1 MVSRAVRFS
10 ALSLFVAAHAG
21 IAAPCASAASS
32 PPITPLQGSLK
43 GQVDGLVRAGR
54 GIEDKTA
61 KEAAVYLVAL
71 VHCHRAYDKND
82 GPVIREPLK
91 ILFANRRPDGLIGG
105 DAAESSE
112 EDLRETT
119 AWAWQA
125 LESLDARGHTAD
137 LEAIKTAFGHH
148 FKLAGAKLDAALH
161 PFGTDGTLQAP
172 SSVRDVFKNLI
183 EAVATQQAEKAR
195 KSAPEQQAKAWKPF
209 MQKGLDWLLAQQSEP
224 GVWSMPG
231 RDGKVQPEPGV
242 TALAL
247 AALAGKPAATRS
259 AKETES
265 LTKGIEWL
273 LAQQKAHEDGA
284 FSDQVPN
291 YVTSAA
297 VLAISRARG
306 IDVDAKEIA
315 QSLAKAQKYLLMI
328 QNIERN
334 GYMPSDRDYGSVGYG
349 GAQRGDLSNTQ
360 MALDALRATGL
371 DASDDAFAKALIYL
385 RRVQN
390 LPGQG
395 SWSGKGTNDK
405 GDKVDIVPGD
415 DGGATYYPGVSYAGY
430 DETADGGF
438 VPRSYGSMTYALLK
452 CYVIAGIDRND
463 PRIGK
468 ALDWC
473 FKNFTLD
480 INPGVKAS
488 LGENVQYQGLF
499 YYYLALSR
507 ALSIAGV
514 DKIPAKAEADAGL
527 DWRTALE
534 TKLEALQQD
543 DGSWVNAKNSRWWE
557 NSPMLCTAYA
567 LLALSE

>member
-1 MVSRAVRFS
+1 MCSMVSRVVRFS
-10 ALSLFVAAHAG
+10 ALSLLFAAPAG
-21 IAAPCASAASS
+21 IAAPGVCAVPSTA
-32 PPITPLQGSLK
+32 PTPRQGSLK

-54 GIEDKTA
+54 GIEGKTA

-91 ILFANRRPDGLIGG
+91 VLFANRRPDGLIGG
-105 DAAESSE
+105 AAEADA
-112 EDLRETT
+112 DLRETT

-125 LESLDARGHTAD
+125 LESLDARGHAAD
-137 LEAIKTAFGHH
+137 LEAIKTAFGRH

-172 SSVRDVFKNLI
+172 SGIRDVFKNLI

-195 KSAPEQQAKAWKPF
+195 KSAPAKPAKAWKPF

-259 AKETES
+259 ENETKS

-273 LAQQKAHEDGA
+273 LARQKEHDDGA

-306 IDVDAKEIA
+306 IDIDAKEIA

-349 GAQRGDLSNTQ
+349 
-360 MALDALRATGL
+360 
-371 DASDDAFAKALIYL
+371 
-385 RRVQN
+385 
-390 LPGQG
+390 
-395 SWSGKGTNDK
+395 
-405 GDKVDIVPGD
+405 
-415 DGGATYYPGVSYAGY
+415 
-430 DETADGGF
+430 
-438 VPRSYGSMTYALLK
+438 
-452 CYVIAGIDRND
+452 
-463 PRIGK
+463 
-468 ALDWC
+468 
-473 FKNFTLD
+473 
-480 INPGVKAS
+480 
-488 LGENVQYQGLF
+488 
-499 YYYLALSR
+499 
-507 ALSIAGV
+507 
-514 DKIPAKAEADAGL
+514 
-527 DWRTALE
+527 
-534 TKLEALQQD
+534 
-543 DGSWVNAKNSRWWE
+543 
-557 NSPMLCTAYA
+557 
-567 LLALSE
+567 